1 MSTALASLYRQLG
14 GEVAWSAFHE
24 LVGLAPRTRA
34 PTEAS
39 SPVELVRQLVYTETR
54 AIDLV
59 ALGSGARDVTK
70 FEDLTAER
78 AAELEGDL
86 RARGLHV
93 LRFGPYTKHFDLA
106 MTSDAPT
113 RGKELFNV
121 VASRGSIAG
130 ARAVADAERDRSPA
144 GTRAAGRA
152 LGYPECCIEHFIE
165 VAASRLAHE
174 WGVNEAAVRSWDEAP
189 IPWQANPLSL
199 HSPIG
204 FTACSARC
212 PRALAFAER
221 LLAPLPARE
230 LETVRQVL
238 SRPILFFRYPLFFV
252 LDGESTPR
260 GVRYRRALLN
270 DDGTDAAPGL
280 HAIAQAEIGS
290 VLAMGDFVELGSESL
305 VVRRG
310 AEEVGRWAVV
320 DRRVPRLFR
329 FG

>member
-1 MSTALASLYRQLG
+1 MTTTALASLYRQLDG
-14 GEVAWSAFHE
+14 DGWSAFHE
-24 LVGLAPRTRA
+24 LVGLVPRTSA
-34 PTEAS
+34 PTRAAAR
-39 SPVELVRQLVYTETR
+39 VELVRQLVYAETR
-54 AIDLV
+54 RIDVL
-59 ALGSGARDVTK
+59 ALGSGARDVAK

-78 AAELEGDL
+78 AAELEADL

-93 LRFGPYTKHFDLA
+93 LRFGPYSKHFDLA
-106 MTSDAPT
+106 MATDTPT

-130 ARAVADAERDRSPA
+130 ARAMAEAERDRSPA

-152 LGYPECCIEHFIE
+152 LGYPECCIEHFIK
-165 VAASRLAHE
+165 VASSSLAQK
-174 WGVNEAAVRSWDEAP
+174 WGVNEAAIRSWNDEP

-221 LLAPLPARE
+221 LLAALPPDESETAR
-230 LETVRQVL
+230 RVL

-252 LDGESTPR
+252 LDGEVTPR
-260 GVRYRRALLN
+260 GVRYRRAFLN
-270 DDGTDAAPGL
+270 DDGTGAAPAL
-280 HAIAQAEIGS
+280 HALAQAEIGS
-290 VLAMGDFVELGSESL
+290 VLAMGDTIELDAETL
-305 VVRRG
+305 VVARG
-310 AEEVGRWAVV
+310 DEEVARWTLA

-329 FG
+329 FV